1 MSSAVAMNR
10 RIAKERGDSSTVQ
23 EFVPA
28 PSGRQQAS
36 RVQGTPVQQ
45 CWRILNF
52 HETRL
57 NRIEEQTHVL
67 TRNARM
73 TQGGEG
79 VDSSQLSL
87 LMQRMDRLEQENIAF
102 RKHFQQMNQKASKKS
117 MSLEVSEN

>member
-28 PSGRQQAS
+28 PSGRQRATT
-36 RVQGTPVQQ
+36 VKGTPVQQ
-45 CWRILNF
+45 CWRVLNF

-73 TQGGEG
+73 MQAGEG
-79 VDSSQLSL
+79 VDSSQLSV

>member
-28 PSGRQQAS
+28 PSGRQQSIRAK
-36 RVQGTPVQQ
+36 GTPVQQ
-45 CWRILNF
+45 CWRVLNF

>member
-10 RIAKERGDSSTVQ
+10 RIAKERGDTSTVQ

-28 PSGRQQAS
+28 PSGRQHATT
-36 RVQGTPVQQ
+36 VKGTPIQQ
-45 CWRILNF
+45 CWRVLNF

-73 TQGGEG
+73 MQRGEG
-79 VDSSQLSL
+79 VDSSQLSV

>member
-1 MSSAVAMNR
+1 MASAVAMNR
-10 RIAKERGDSSTVQ
+10 RIAKENGGPATVQ
-23 EFVPA
+23 EFIPA
-28 PSGRQQAS
+28 PSGRNGPS

-67 TRNARM
+67 TRNARTM
-73 TQGGEG
+73 QGGEG

-117 MSLEVSEN
+117 MSLEVTEN

>member
-10 RIAKERGDSSTVQ
+10 RIAKERGDTAPVQ

-28 PSGRQQAS
+28 PSGRQHATT
-36 RVQGTPVQQ
+36 VKGTPIQQ
-45 CWRILNF
+45 CWRVLNF

-73 TQGGEG
+73 MQRGEG
-79 VDSSQLSL
+79 VDSSQLSV